1 MEVSDVLHTP
11 AALPSRE
18 VAPDT
23 HLIGGWVG
31 PSVGLHDVD
40 KSLALLGIEPRPSS
54 Q

>member
-23 HLIGGWVG
+23 HWLGGWVG
-31 PSVGLHDVD
+31 HSVGLDTVE
-40 KSLALLGIEPRPSS
+40 KSLTLLGIEPWSSS